1 MIMDIQAKKIHFV
14 QEFLRL
20 KNEDLIDKFERLLRL
35 EKVKN
40 YESEMTSM
48 SMEEFNKMIDKAEE
62 DSKQGRTISASD
74 LRNEIDSWT

>member
-1 MIMDIQAKKIHFV
+1 MDIQAKKIHFV

>member
-74 LRNEIDSWT
+74 LRTEIDSWT